1 MIEQLLMLSI
11 FLIKVVVVG
20 LVIVLSFAFIT
31 MLARKKP
38 SESGIQVTHV
48 NEKIRTVGDTIRTQI
63 LKGKA
68 LKSFKKHEKAQKKE
82 REKEVLPKLWLI
94 DFKGDISASQSASLR
109 KEITLILSLFEKGDE
124 VAVRIENPGGSVHE
138 HGFAASQLLRL
149 KEKEIPVVALVD
161 KVAASGGYLM
171 ATVADKI
178 IAAPFA
184 IIGSIGVVAQLPNFN
199 RWLEK
204 QGVDFE
210 QVTAGKHKRTLTMF
224 GKNTD
229 EGREKLKE
237 DLEEIH
243 VLFKNQ
249 IQKYRPS
256 IDIEKVATGEYWYGT
271 RALELGLVD
280 SIQTSDDYLLDLI
293 KIRDI
298 YKVEFKKAKKL
309 TEKLLHMGQALFNR

>member
-1 MIEQLLMLSI
+1 M
-11 FLIKVVVVG
+11 
-20 LVIVLSFAFIT
+20 
-31 MLARKKP
+31 
-38 SESGIQVTHV
+38 
-48 NEKIRTVGDTIRTQI
+48 
-63 LKGKA
+63 
-68 LKSFKKHEKAQKKE
+68 
-82 REKEVLPKLWLI
+82 
-94 DFKGDISASQSASLR
+94 
-109 KEITLILSLFEKGDE
+109 
-124 VAVRIENPGGSVHE
+124 
-138 HGFAASQLLRL
+138 LRL
-149 KEKEIPVVALVD
+149 KEKEIPVAALVD

-210 QVTAGKHKRTLTMF
+210 QVTAGKHKRTLTMI

-293 KIRDI
+293 KTRDI

>member
-1 MIEQLLMLSI
+1 
-11 FLIKVVVVG
+11 
-20 LVIVLSFAFIT
+20 
-31 MLARKKP
+31 
-38 SESGIQVTHV
+38 
-48 NEKIRTVGDTIRTQI
+48 
-63 LKGKA
+63 
-68 LKSFKKHEKAQKKE
+68 
-82 REKEVLPKLWLI
+82 
-94 DFKGDISASQSASLR
+94 LR
-109 KEITLILSLFEKGDE
+109 KEITVILSLFEKGDE

-149 KEKEIPVVALVD
+149 KEKEIPVAALVD

-293 KIRDI
+293 KTRDI